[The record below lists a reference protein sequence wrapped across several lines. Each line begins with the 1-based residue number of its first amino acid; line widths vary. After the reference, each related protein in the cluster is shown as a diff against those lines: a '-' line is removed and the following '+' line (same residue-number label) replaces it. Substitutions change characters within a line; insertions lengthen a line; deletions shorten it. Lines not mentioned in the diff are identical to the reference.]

1 MNFANLPI
9 SILLSAFI
17 YLSIIYG
24 LLKIAEN
31 QTRAENMI
39 SDRVQE
45 VPQRVKTP

>member
-9 SILLSAFI
+9 FILLFAFI

-31 QTRAENMI
+31 QIRAENMI
-39 SDRVQE
+39 SDRIQE